1 MDAVK
6 NTKLKKI
13 LNIGVTVLL
22 YVFLFVSML
31 ALVLSLVS
39 QKGADGATTL
49 FGYQMRV
56 IVSDSMGACDQTDV
70 SQYEIGSLPIRSMVF
85 VETVPEDETEA
96 DQWYAQLKKG
106 DVLTFRYTY
115 TTQVT
120 ITHRIIDIYAKE
132 TGGYMITLEG
142 DNKNADMQLMQQVI
156 DTSSDSYNYVI
167 GKVTGSSMVLGFL
180 TSLLKEPL
188 ALVLII
194 IVPCAIIIV
203 LEIVKIVSMFGSDE
217 DKKKRREQEDEIEA
231 LKRQLAALQG
241 NQQPDPGAEASEGAA
256 APPEAT
262 KDAPAKEQG
271 GVDAAVTNTEEIE
284 EKTSEEA
291 VLVEREERPIAAETE
306 TAPEGEAA
314 PQEEKNEED
323 PQ

>member
-13 LNIGVTVLL
+13 LNTGVTVLL

-85 VETVPEDETEA
+85 VETVPEDKTEA

-132 TGGYMITLEG
+132 TGGYMIT
-142 DNKNADMQLMQQVI
+142 
-156 DTSSDSYNYVI
+156 
-167 GKVTGSSMVLGFL
+167 
-180 TSLLKEPL
+180 
-188 ALVLII
+188 
-194 IVPCAIIIV
+194 
-203 LEIVKIVSMFGSDE
+203 
-217 DKKKRREQEDEIEA
+217 R
-231 LKRQLAALQG
+231 
-241 NQQPDPGAEASEGAA
+241 
-256 APPEAT
+256 
-262 KDAPAKEQG
+262 
-271 GVDAAVTNTEEIE
+271 
-284 EKTSEEA
+284 SEERR
-291 VLVEREERPIAAETE
+291 VGKECVCQCRSRWSPYH
-306 TAPEGEAA
+306 
-314 PQEEKNEED
+314 
-323 PQ
+323 